1 MRKKVIIWNG
11 IFVSGIAIRLL
22 IGRPD
27 CLQRDYSGV
36 WGSMQYMQLVLFGL
50 AACLGMIGFA
60 MGIPM
65 LIQLLVLKYLE
76 RTNPTSNLI
85 DELNHGG

>member
-1 MRKKVIIWNG
+1 
-11 IFVSGIAIRLL
+11 
-22 IGRPD
+22 
-27 CLQRDYSGV
+27 
-36 WGSMQYMQLVLFGL
+36 MQYMQLVLFGL